1 MILNERQFRIA
12 SSQLQKLS
20 KAVDSPTEKNQV
32 PDWVREAQA
41 SAIRSQIAELE
52 QEIREYQML
61 RSGKRV
67 VSTYSDLGQLALTLI
82 QARIARGMTQSD
94 LADRLGLNEQ
104 QIQRYEASN
113 YAGASLTR
121 LATIADELGVRI
133 QEMWQSREEDQGDTL
148 VVWQNAGSLDW
159 SKFPLKEMLKRNW
172 ISPRHMTSP
181 MEAVREFFL
190 SAAGEQ
196 YATALHRKKYHGKNR
211 PDEYSL
217 LAWQAR
223 VVSIATKDVEAG
235 QVPRFDFRD
244 DWIRELSRLSAK
256 NDGPLQARDF
266 LRERGILLVVVEH
279 LPGTYLDGAAM
290 SLDSGNPV
298 VALTLRY
305 DRLDHFWFVLMHEL
319 GHVFNHLQTQLGM
332 DYFDD
337 EGDGVDDSIERE
349 ADQYALDALI
359 PEKDWNRCLSR
370 YTISAKAV
378 EADAI
383 RLGIHPSIV
392 AGRIRRENNDFSI
405 LNELVGQKAVR
416 KLFEVSDED
425 S

>member
-1 MILNERQFRIA
+1 
-12 SSQLQKLS
+12 
-20 KAVDSPTEKNQV
+20 
-32 PDWVREAQA
+32 
-41 SAIRSQIAELE
+41 
-52 QEIREYQML
+52 
-61 RSGKRV
+61 
-67 VSTYSDLGQLALTLI
+67 
-82 QARIARGMTQSD
+82 
-94 LADRLGLNEQ
+94 
-104 QIQRYEASN
+104 
-113 YAGASLTR
+113 
-121 LATIADELGVRI
+121 
-133 QEMWQSREEDQGDTL
+133 MWQSQEEDQGDTL
-148 VVWQNAGSLDW
+148 LVWQNAGSLDW

-244 DWIRELSRLSAK
+244 DWIRELSRLSVK
-256 NDGPLQARDF
+256 DDGPLQAKDF

-337 EGDGVDDSIERE
+337 EDDGVDDSIERE
-349 ADQYALDALI
+349 ADEYALDTLI

-370 YTISAKAV
+370 FTVSVKAA
-378 EADAI
+378 EADAR

-392 AGRIRRENNDFSI
+392 AGRIRRENNNYTI

-416 KLFEVSDED
+416 RLFEVSHED

>member
-1 MILNERQFRIA
+1 MILNERQYKIA

-20 KAVDSPTEKNQV
+20 KAVDSPTQDEQV

-41 SAIRSQIAELE
+41 SAIRSQIDELE
-52 QEIREYQML
+52 REMREYQLL
-61 RSGKRV
+61 RTGKRV
-67 VSTYSDLGQLALTLI
+67 ISSITDLGQLALTLI
-82 QARIARGMTQSD
+82 EARIAKGMTQSD
-94 LADRLGLNEQ
+94 LADRLGLNER
-104 QIQRYEASN
+104 QIQRYEASG

-121 LATIADELGVRI
+121 LAAIAKELGVGV
-133 QEMWQSREEDQGDTL
+133 QETWQSQEGDAGDTL
-148 VVWQNAGSLDW
+148 LVWQDARALDW
-159 SKFPLKEMLKRNW
+159 SKFPLKEMLKRHW
-172 ISPRHMTSP
+172 IRPQHMTSP
-181 MEAVREFFL
+181 IDAVREFFL
-190 SAAGEQ
+190 SAAGEE
-196 YATALHRKKYHGKNR
+196 YATALHRKKYHGRNR

-223 VVSIATKDVEAG
+223 VVSLARKVVETG
-235 QVPRFDFRD
+235 RVPQFDFRD
-244 DWIRELSRLSAK
+244 DWIRELSRLSIED
-256 NDGPLQARDF
+256 DGPLRAKDF

-319 GHVFNHLQTQLGM
+319 GHVFSHLRTQLGM

-337 EGDGVDDSIERE
+337 EDNGVDDSIERE
-349 ADQYALDALI
+349 ADQYALNALI

-370 YTISAKAV
+370 FTVSAKAV
-378 EADAI
+378 EADASRI
-383 RLGIHPSIV
+383 GIHPSIV
-392 AGRIRRENNDFSI
+392 AGRIRRESNNYTI
-405 LNELVGQKAVR
+405 LNELVGQNAVR
-416 KLFEVSDED
+416 RLFEVSDED